1 MGTPSPV
8 VLGLAGVLLG
18 VAFFALAFFL
28 LRTVP
33 RLQPIEQPVTPPP
46 LPPGMTSIT
55 DAILL
60 IHAGGRVVF
69 TNQIAREWF
78 GMLEEEPNLE
88 RLARRA
94 RPSEIFMGLCASE
107 GQARFSLNG
116 IFVEGTSYFIPYDGS
131 SALLVSL
138 HRPQVTSLGKG
149 ESGATQVS
157 EQAIDILAE
166 LTRAMASSLDLKSTL
181 QAVLESVER
190 LIPSDYPEIT
200 LWEADSQTLTPYR
213 FVGMVG
219 VDRHLEK
226 SQERYRADQGYS
238 GYLVRMRIPLV
249 INNVDTFREVR
260 PSIDR
265 KQYPFN
271 AYMGIPLLVAN
282 ELVGTLELASL
293 TRNAFNQND
302 LEVLRIL
309 SGQAAVAI
317 HNALQYQEEQRR
329 GLELSGLAQLAYAVS
344 AIHDPKDLYGRLVE
358 SLKPLLDAEIVGFW
372 VYDEAQHVLE
382 PKVPFVGI
390 PQQFLEN
397 YNVPIPPD
405 SPAEEILK
413 TQENLTST
421 DASVDE
427 RMEKLGFSNFA
438 MAAGIHGTVLLPIAP
453 GGRLLGYLEASNK
466 PDNAPFDQNDLRI
479 LAIIAGQAAIII
491 ENATLV
497 QQTQRRAQRAEALRR
512 IASLTGSA
520 ATLDEVLLFSLRE
533 IARLLTADSAAI
545 FLLDENRGAMRLHKE
560 SVFGVKSEAAQRLSR
575 FSFNPYQTGKEAA
588 RSLISAG
595 AALDESLPSYYH
607 PMIDILQIQSMI
619 KVPLV
624 VRDQAIGEVILGSQK
639 ENFFDR
645 SDLITVDTAAG
656 QLAAAIEQS
665 SLSTQT
671 DDTLRRRID
680 QLTAITRISRE
691 LNTSLELPHLLQ
703 RVFDELVHTT
713 SADCGTIMLLDTS
726 LNPQAGRP
734 REIHRAHLAATSEP
748 APEPQV
754 VLQIGD
760 THEVELSPLE
770 KNVLDQEEP
779 LIVNDYEQLLNSP
792 AGLKPPHDKVRSAI
806 IVPIAYQERA
816 AGLIHLHA
824 NTPNRFDMTSLEIAQ
839 TLAIQAA
846 IAMGNAQR
854 YQEQVKRSELLNRRV
869 ETLANLLETTQAL
882 QSDQPIE
889 DSMEAIAYGI
899 QESTPFNVVLVSIY
913 DAQSGNLKRVAGAG
927 LTLDQMETARQTE
940 QPWNG
945 IEVLL
950 KPEFRIGK
958 SYFIPKD
965 KTPIL
970 PPEVHFIYATP
981 LDNKLSGETAW
992 DPDDFMLIP
1001 LTDASGQ
1008 KFGLISVDNP
1018 RDGLRPD
1025 RPTIETLEIFAT
1037 QAALAIEN
1045 FQKLNILKE
1054 QSEVIDHELDLAKR
1068 AADSALT
1075 TLPVLL
1081 HKDLEQTL
1089 AIQNLSQ
1096 RARKI
1101 RASLDIAEVI
1111 NRQPERVQVLGA
1123 LAQELLTRMDFNIAL
1138 VAEPSPRGPRLV
1150 QSLGSIP
1157 TGINPEAY
1165 LGQRN
1170 PLRYTLQNGEAI
1182 FVSTLEEDP
1191 DWQNSS
1197 LLLALEAKAF
1207 VCLPIQAST
1216 SEDSVDTNIDSVIM
1230 AVRLASYEPI
1240 SPEDQQ
1246 LYTLLARQ
1254 AGAALQNLRLI
1265 SETSRRLQEVN
1276 ILLDFSRKLGS
1287 LDPISILHTLMESA
1301 RQVIPGATHS
1311 VAALWDAKQGC
1322 LVPLVAQGYP
1332 DLQSVLQITYQ
1343 SGEALPGQVFQQ
1355 GQPVRLDDV
1364 DFARQY
1370 QLPPDRLLLYRNAT
1384 QGRLPIS
1391 TLVVPI
1397 TAGAYAPGAEGGE
1410 DHGGYA
1416 SPLGVILLENFQ
1428 TPAAFSA
1435 DDEALVTS
1443 LAQQTALT
1451 LENARLYQASE
1462 QRANQLRTLTN
1473 VAGTIT
1479 SSLQSNELIASL
1491 LDQAKA
1497 VIPYDTGTLWLRQE
1511 KQLTIR
1517 AARGFEDSEERVGL
1531 SVAFEDSLLL
1541 LEMIETGKP
1550 ISVPDVRKDERFPS
1564 LVEHE
1569 YFSWMGI
1576 PIISKGEVA
1585 GVIALEKI
1593 EPNFY
1598 SDEHIQAVTTFA
1610 GQAAVALENARL
1622 YEESVQRALELDQRS
1637 QRLAVLNSL
1646 STELS
1651 GSLDLGYIL
1660 QVTILE
1666 LTKTVKSTA
1675 ATAILFDTGE
1685 QANVQAETPHT
1696 SLALPRRLP
1705 EAPIYERIREALGV
1719 FNLEDVLDEYGKITS
1734 PLLAP
1739 LEGYLLDRNTRALLA
1754 LPLATGSNLHG
1765 IILVHNNQ
1773 PYRFSPDEVELARTI
1788 SNQAAVAIQNA
1799 TLFEETQRLFA
1810 ETRQRSAELA
1820 TLFDLGVN
1828 VSQVLDL
1835 QQLVNI
1841 TFDNVRGL
1849 VPFDAVSLVLR
1860 DEKGQMAAQ
1869 ATDHGERV
1877 GPLLLA
1883 EYGES
1888 YSQNVI
1894 TTGHPLVVEDV
1905 SQDQTEGQFAGRTLS
1920 ALTRSWLGVPLVVR
1934 GATIGVLC
1942 VESDQ
1947 PEQYHEA
1954 HVRLITQV
1962 ANQLAVA
1969 LDNARLFTEVQ
1980 TYAAGLQE
1988 RVTERTA
1995 QLEREHQR
2003 SQTLLDIITEL
2014 STSLEMDL
2022 VLNRT
2027 LALVNKST
2035 QSDHSLIML
2044 VNPDTNELFQRAS
2057 LGYADKVSKGNPI
2070 PFYKSHE
2077 ALAIWAMKQRQSV
2090 LIEDLAVDE
2099 RWTKEKDG
2107 ASGKLSRKVE
2117 QPRSAIAVPL
2127 MMGEDTLGVLLLYNR
2142 RQGNYSPD
2150 MLDLVQAIAKQ
2161 ITVAINN
2168 SQLFSLIRDQA
2179 ERLGDMLRTQ
2189 HVETIRSQAIL
2200 EAVADGVL
2208 VTDRER
2214 VITLF
2219 NASAESILGLNRKQV
2234 LGRTLEHFS
2243 GLFGK
2248 AGQPWMET
2256 IRRWSDDPAAFKT
2269 GEVGA
2274 AYSEQI
2280 EMEDKRVVSVH
2291 LSPVTLRNDFLGTV
2305 SIFSDITHQVEV
2317 DRLKSEFVA
2326 TVSHELRTPMTSIK
2340 GYVEI
2345 MLMGASGPM
2354 SDQQTHFLEIVKS
2367 NTERLAILVNDLL
2380 DISRIEAGKVTLSM
2394 QPIDLREI
2402 ARQAIA
2408 DLIKRT
2414 QDDQKPM
2421 DIQTHLPDTL
2431 PLVYGDKERVRQIL
2445 DNLLENAYY
2454 YTPDHGH
2461 IDLKVHSAGGEVQ
2474 VDVKDNGIGILPK
2487 DQPRVF
2493 ERFYRGEDPL
2503 VLATSGTGLGLSI
2516 VSRLIEM
2523 HKGRI
2528 WIHSQGVPGKGS
2540 TFSFTLP
2547 VHSTD
2552 KGSRPSN

>member
-1 MGTPSPV
+1 M
-8 VLGLAGVLLG
+8 
-18 VAFFALAFFL
+18 
-28 LRTVP
+28 
-33 RLQPIEQPVTPPP
+33 
-46 LPPGMTSIT
+46 
-55 DAILL
+55 
-60 IHAGGRVVF
+60 
-69 TNQIAREWF
+69 
-78 GMLEEEPNLE
+78 
-88 RLARRA
+88 
-94 RPSEIFMGLCASE
+94 
-107 GQARFSLNG
+107 
-116 IFVEGTSYFIPYDGS
+116 
-131 SALLVSL
+131 
-138 HRPQVTSLGKG
+138 
-149 ESGATQVS
+149 
-157 EQAIDILAE
+157 
-166 LTRAMASSLDLKSTL
+166 
-181 QAVLESVER
+181 
-190 LIPSDYPEIT
+190 
-200 LWEADSQTLTPYR
+200 
-213 FVGMVG
+213 
-219 VDRHLEK
+219 
-226 SQERYRADQGYS
+226 
-238 GYLVRMRIPLV
+238 
-249 INNVDTFREVR
+249 
-260 PSIDR
+260 
-265 KQYPFN
+265 
-271 AYMGIPLLVAN
+271 
-282 ELVGTLELASL
+282 
-293 TRNAFNQND
+293 
-302 LEVLRIL
+302 
-309 SGQAAVAI
+309 
-317 HNALQYQEEQRR
+317 
-329 GLELSGLAQLAYAVS
+329 S
-344 AIHDPKDLYGRLVE
+344 AIHDPKDLYSRLVE

-372 VYDEAQHVLE
+372 IYDKSKHVLE

-390 PQQFLEN
+390 PGQFLEN
-397 YNVPIPPD
+397 YNILIPAD
-405 SPAEEILK
+405 SQAEEILK
-413 TQENLTST
+413 GLETLTAT
-421 DASVDE
+421 DAGDNE
-427 RMEKLGFSNFA
+427 NMQKLGFTNLA
-438 MAAGIHGTVLLPIAP
+438 VAAGIHGTVLLPIAP
-453 GGRLLGYLEASNK
+453 GGRFLGYLEASNK
-466 PDNAPFDQNDLRI
+466 PDNAPFDENDQRI

-520 ATLDEVLLFSLRE
+520 ATLDEILLFSLRE
-533 IARLLTADSAAI
+533 IARLLAANSAAI
-545 FLLDENRGAMRLHKE
+545 FLLDENRGALRVHKE
-560 SVFGVKSEAAQRLSR
+560 SVFGLKAEAAQRLNR
-575 FSFNPYQTGKEAA
+575 FSFAPAQTGKSAA
-588 RSLISAG
+588 RSFFSGTAG
-595 AALDESLPSYYH
+595 LDESLPSYYH
-607 PMIDILQIQSMI
+607 PLIDILQSQSII

-624 VRDQAIGEVILGSQK
+624 VRDQAIGEVIISSQK
-639 ENFFDR
+639 EDFFDR

-671 DDTLRRRID
+671 DDTLRRRVD
-680 QLTAITRISRE
+680 QLTALTRISRE
-691 LNTSLELPHLLQ
+691 LNTSLELPHVLQ
-703 RVFDELVHTT
+703 RVYDELVHTT
-713 SADCGTIMLLDTS
+713 RADCGTIMLLESSVKPDGT
-726 LNPQAGRP
+726 NP
-734 REIHRAHLAATSEP
+734 RETRRSHPTAASEP
-748 APEPQV
+748 EPEPRV
-754 VLQIGD
+754 LLQIGD
-760 THEVELSPLE
+760 THAVKLSPLE
-770 KNVLDQEEP
+770 LNVLDQEEP
-779 LIVNDYEQLLNSP
+779 LIIADYEELVNSP
-792 AGLKPPHDKVRSAI
+792 AGLKPPHDKVRSAL

-816 AGLIHLHA
+816 AGLIHLHSNA
-824 NTPNRFDMTSLEIAQ
+824 IKRFDMTSLEIAQ

-869 ETLANLLETTQAL
+869 DTLANLLKTTQEL
-882 QSDQPIE
+882 QSDQPLE
-889 DSMEAIAYGI
+889 ESMEAIAYGI
-899 QESTPFNVVLVSIY
+899 QESTPFNIVLVSIY
-913 DAQSGNLKRVAGAG
+913 DAESQLLRRVAGAG
-927 LTLDQMETARQTE
+927 LTLEQMEAARQTD
-940 QPWNG
+940 QPWNS

-950 KPEFRIGK
+950 QPEFRIGK

-970 PPEVHFIYATP
+970 PPDVHFIYATP
-981 LDNKLSGETAW
+981 MDIKIAGEAAW
-992 DPDDFMLIP
+992 DPDDFMLVP

-1008 KFGLISVDNP
+1008 KLGLISVDNP

-1025 RPTIETLEIFAT
+1025 RPTVETLEIFAT
-1037 QAALAIEN
+1037 QAALTIEN
-1045 FQKLNILKE
+1045 FQKLNSLRKQTIE
-1054 QSEVIDHELDLAKR
+1054 IEHELELAR
-1068 AADSALT
+1068 HAADTAQV
-1075 TLPVLL
+1075 TLPALL

-1101 RASLDIAEVI
+1101 RASLDVAEVI
-1111 NRQPERVQVLGA
+1111 NRQPERSQVLAA
-1123 LAQELLTRMDFNIAL
+1123 LARELLTRMDFNIAL
-1138 VAEPSPRGPRLV
+1138 VAEPSPHGPRLV
-1150 QSLGSIP
+1150 ESLGIIP
-1157 TGINPEAY
+1157 AGINPEAY

-1170 PLRYTLQNGEAI
+1170 PLRHTLQTGEAI
-1182 FVSTLEEDP
+1182 FVSNLSEDP
-1191 DWQNSS
+1191 DWRSS
-1197 LLLALEAKAF
+1197 ALLQSLETKSF
-1207 VCLPIQAST
+1207 VCLPVPAAS
-1216 SEDSVDTNIDSVIM
+1216 SQESGGPAVEAVIM
-1230 AVRLASYEPI
+1230 AIRLVSYETI

-1254 AGAALQNLRLI
+1254 AATALQNLRLI
-1265 SETSRRLQEVN
+1265 NETSRRLQEVN

-1287 LDPISILHTLMESA
+1287 LDPVSILRTLMESA
-1301 RQVIPGATHS
+1301 RQVIPGATHG
-1311 VAALWDAKQGC
+1311 VVALWDPKQDH
-1322 LVPLVAQGYP
+1322 LVPQVAQGYP
-1332 DLQSVLQITYQ
+1332 DILSMLQITYQ

-1355 GQPVRLDDV
+1355 GQAVRLDEV
-1364 DFARQY
+1364 DFAKLY
-1370 QLPPDRLLLYRNAT
+1370 QLTPESLLLYRNAT
-1384 QGRLPIS
+1384 QGRLPVS

-1397 TAGAYAPGAEGGE
+1397 TAGAYAPGGE
-1410 DHGGYA
+1410 SGVDRSGYT
-1416 SPLGVILLENFQ
+1416 SPLGVIILDNFQ

-1435 DDEALVTS
+1435 DDEALITS

-1462 QRANQLRTLTN
+1462 QRANQLRALTN

-1479 SSLQSNELIASL
+1479 SSLQSNELIATL

-1517 AARGFEDSEERVGL
+1517 AARGFEDSEERIGL

-1541 LEMIETGKP
+1541 KEMIETGKP
-1550 ISVPDVRKDERFPS
+1550 ISVADVRDDTRFPS
-1564 LVEHE
+1564 LIEHK
-1569 YFSWMGI
+1569 YISWMGI

-1585 GVIALEKI
+1585 GVIALEKT

-1598 SDEHIQAVTTFA
+1598 TVEHIQAVTTFA

-1651 GSLDLGYIL
+1651 GSLDMGYIL

-1675 ATAILFDTGE
+1675 ASAVLFDAIG
-1685 QANVQAETPHT
+1685 QGSVQAETPHT
-1696 SLALPRRLP
+1696 TLDLPLLMP
-1705 EAPIYERIREALGV
+1705 EAPIYERMRESLGV
-1719 FNLEDVLDEYGKITS
+1719 FILEDVLDEYGKVSS

-1739 LEGYLLDRNTRALLA
+1739 LESYLLERNTRALLA
-1754 LPLATGSNLHG
+1754 LPLATGNNLHG
-1765 IILVHNNQ
+1765 IIFVHNNQ
-1773 PYRFSPDEVELARTI
+1773 PYRFSADEVELARTI

-1799 TLFEETQRLFA
+1799 NLFGETQRLFA

-1820 TLFDLGVN
+1820 TLFELGVN

-1841 TFDNVRGL
+1841 SFDNVGGL

-1869 ATDHGERV
+1869 GIDHGERV
-1877 GPLLLA
+1877 GPQLLP
-1883 EYGES
+1883 ESGES
-1888 YSQNVI
+1888 FSQRVI
-1894 TTGHPLVVEDV
+1894 ASGRPLVVADIPKDQEEATV
-1905 SQDQTEGQFAGRTLS
+1905 SDKTLS
-1920 ALTRSWLGVPLVVR
+1920 PHTRSWLGVPLVVR
-1934 GATIGVLC
+1934 GTTIGVMG

-1947 PEQYHEA
+1947 PDQYNEA
-1954 HVRLITQV
+1954 HSRLITQV

-1969 LDNARLFTEVQ
+1969 LDNARLFNEVQ
-1980 TYAAGLQE
+1980 TYAADLQE

-1995 QLEREHQR
+1995 QLEKEHQR

-2027 LALVNKST
+2027 LTLVNEST
-2035 QSDHSLIML
+2035 RSDHSLIML
-2044 VNPDTNELFQRAS
+2044 VNPDTNQIFQRAS
-2057 LGYADKVSKGNPI
+2057 LGYAEPARKGGKI
-2070 PFYKSHE
+2070 PLYKSHE
-2077 ALAIWAMKQRQSV
+2077 ALATWAMKQRQSV
-2090 LIEDLAVDE
+2090 LIDDLAIDE
-2099 RWTKEKDG
+2099 RWFKNEESTN
-2107 ASGKLSRKVE
+2107 GKINGKVE

-2142 RQGNYSPD
+2142 QPGNYTTSV
-2150 MLDLVQAIAKQ
+2150 LDLVQAIAKQ

-2189 HVETIRSQAIL
+2189 HIETIRSQAIL

-2256 IRRWSDDPAAFKT
+2256 IRTWSEDPTAFKS
-2269 GEVGA
+2269 GEAVPT
-2274 AYSEQI
+2274 YSEQI

-2305 SIFSDITHQVEV
+2305 SIFTDITHQVEV

-2345 MLMGASGPM
+2345 MLMGAAGPM

-2380 DISRIEAGKVTLSM
+2380 DISRIEAGKVTLSL
-2394 QPIDLREI
+2394 QPLDLREI
-2402 ARQAIA
+2402 ARQAAA
-2408 DLIKRT
+2408 DLLKRS

-2421 DIQTHLPDTL
+2421 DIQTHLPEKL

-2445 DNLLENAYY
+2445 DNLLENAFY
-2454 YTPDHGH
+2454 YTPEHGR
-2461 IDLKVHSAGGEVQ
+2461 IDIKVHIVGGDVQ

-2516 VSRLIEM
+2516 VSRLVEM

-2528 WIHSQGVPGKGS
+2528 WLHSAGVAGKGS

-2552 KGSRPSN
+2552 KEAKPSA